1 MRARTRIGVCGPHYS
16 PSHPST
22 EQRKSDRIVEL
33 EAQVAELMKENASLK
48 THEALTDATIKPA
61 ADDWC
66 KGGESREAAKRRFG
80 PIEEWDVSQVTNMEQ
95 LFYNQAEFNED
106 LSGWDVSKVNTM

>member
-1 MRARTRIGVCGPHYS
+1 MD
-16 PSHPST
+16 HPVVAADEEIVKQMPRRCD
-22 EQRKSDRIVEL
+22 EQPIIAHLLDRVAEL

-66 KGGESREAAKRRFG
+66 KGGESREAVKRRFG
-80 PIEEWDVSQVTNMEQ
+80 PIEEWDVSQVTNMGK
-95 LFYNQAEFNED
+95 LFRNQWMAI
-106 LSGWDVSKVNTM
+106 